1 MRITPERS
9 EWGST
14 QQVLPAKMLALFPIS
29 SEHSVSPYGTLLLT
43 YNRLLWQSRVHEQ
56 NPAYESNLQS
66 EIEEV

>member
-1 MRITPERS
+1 
-9 EWGST
+9 
-14 QQVLPAKMLALFPIS
+14 MLALFPIS